1 MKSDQRGAV
10 ATKLALALLFLLNIG
25 LITVS
30 QRAEAASYRQGSSG
44 SVVSRRRGSFAQ

>member
-1 MKSDQRGAV
+1 MDRKKTA
-10 ATKLALALLFLLNIG
+10 AALALLFLLNIG